1 MTTPFSPP
9 SPLKKI
15 VLIGAGP
22 AGYVSAIR
30 LAQLGFEVTIVDE
43 AQVGGTCLNWGC
55 IPSKALIHAST
66 DYYKLTQAHQLN
78 QLGIYADHIRFDW
91 ETLATALQGTVSH
104 LRTGIDARLK
114 RLGVRHIHGTARFIS
129 PTALEITH
137 PDDSHNSHETLSA
150 DAFVIAA
157 GAETFIPPVF
167 ENQPNE
173 LVFSVKTFFNQP
185 KLPKRLAIVGAGVIG
200 LELAQAM
207 NRLGVEVHVIDRLP
221 DLLKQYDSKHVETLK
236 RLLSE
241 EGIVFHFNAN
251 VTACEVNELQKEVR
265 LSMEALEAE
274 NTVKNTENTL
284 PESLVVDGVLV
295 APGRRANTHRLGLA
309 EAGILCHEQSGGVL
323 VNAYLQTNQPHIF
336 AIGDVV
342 HGTMQLAHV
351 ASHHGIVLAET
362 LAGKRLG
369 LDSATQTPAVIYTQP
384 ELARVGYALEEA
396 KAKGFQAKLTRLPFA
411 VLGRASIEDASQG
424 SVLIVVDE
432 KTQAVLGAEI
442 MSPHADILISQL
454 VQAIEMGATVQD
466 IALTIHPHPSLSE
479 AWLEVAE
486 RHLGHGIHI

>member
-1 MTTPFSPP
+1 MLGIVRMTTVFSPP

-30 LAQLGFEVTIVDE
+30 LAQLGFEVTVVDE
-43 AQVGGTCLNWGC
+43 AQLGGTCLNWGC

-66 DYYKLTQAHQLN
+66 DYYKLKKATQLN
-78 QLGIYADHIRFDW
+78 ELGIYAENVRFDW
-91 ETLATALQGTVSH
+91 KTLATALQGTVSN
-104 LRTGIDARLK
+104 LRSGIDARLK
-114 RLGVRHIHGTARFIS
+114 RLGVLSIHGSARFVS
-129 PTALEITH
+129 PTTLEITKA
-137 PDDSHNSHETLSA
+137 DKSTETLTA

-173 LVFSVKTFFNQP
+173 FVFSVKTFFNQP
-185 KLPKRLAIVGAGVIG
+185 ELPKRLAIVGAGVIG

-241 EGIVFHFNAN
+241 EGIAFHFNAN
-251 VTACEVNELQKEVR
+251 VTACVVNESQKEVD
-265 LSMEALEAE
+265 LTIQPLDAE
-274 NTVKNTENTL
+274 ITEGKL
-284 PESLVVDGVLV
+284 PERLVVDGVLV
-295 APGRRANTHRLGLA
+295 APGRRANTHRLGLT
-309 EAGILCHEQSGGVL
+309 EAGIRCHEQSGGVL
-323 VNAYLQTNQPHIF
+323 VNTYLQTNQPHIF

-384 ELARVGYALEEA
+384 ELARVGYGLEEA
-396 KAKGFQAKLTRLPFA
+396 KEQGFQAKLTRLPFA

-442 MSPHADILISQL
+442 MSPHADILIAQV

-486 RHLGHGIHI
+486 RHMGHGIHI